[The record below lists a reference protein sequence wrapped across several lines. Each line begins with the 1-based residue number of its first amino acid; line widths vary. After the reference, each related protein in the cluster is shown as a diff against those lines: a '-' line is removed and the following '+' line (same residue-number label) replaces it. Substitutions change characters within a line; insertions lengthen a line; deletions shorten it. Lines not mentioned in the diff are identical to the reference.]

1 MEKDKDLYKP
11 LPNNECIKLT
21 IEKSKVHGLGL
32 FTQLFVPRGVKFG
45 VSHIKIKD
53 ELIRTPLGGFINH
66 SDNPNCKKIP
76 LQDENY
82 IKYNLVAIKD
92 ITGGDELTV
101 KYTFYDIK
109 KKEIKTPSEKSQD
122 ELEPI
127 VNAPMMETE

>member
-53 ELIRTPLGGFINH
+53 ELIRTPLGGFLNH
-66 SDNPNCKKIP
+66 SKESNTTIIQLNQWDDYKIFNLISTCKIYKGEEV
-76 LQDENY
+76 LLNYENGDS
-82 IKYNLVAIKD
+82 KGMVYNDAESREYDIQVAID
-92 ITGGDELTV
+92 AD
-101 KYTFYDIK
+101 
-109 KKEIKTPSEKSQD
+109 
-122 ELEPI
+122 
-127 VNAPMMETE
+127 

>member
-109 KKEIKTPSEKSQD
+109 KKEIKTPSQKSQD

-127 VNAPMMETE
+127 VNAPMMDTE